1 MNDDRASWLLE
12 NRRILSDSLR
22 RITTLIARFADGEL
36 PDVEPVDDEGSALAM
51 VRERF
56 GLTTFESDVLVAA
69 AGVELDGEVPSVCAR
84 ANGDLARSYPT
95 FSLALAAFPDGAWS
109 SLGPTAPLRHWR
121 LIDVDANPSLVSA
134 QLRIDETI
142 LNVLT
147 GTSYLDPRI
156 AAVVEPPAEIDTEL
170 APSQRRLVERMRT
183 VWDTEAGTRS
193 VIQLVGDDVLAKRSI
208 AAALAASH
216 DVDVL
221 VIRASAL
228 PAGSAELDTVIR
240 LCERHVV
247 LRGGCALLECD
258 DVEPGDGARD
268 AAIARFIERYD
279 GPLVVGTVHR
289 RRGHVR
295 PLLPFDVA
303 RPRRAE
309 QRVRWQ
315 SHLGHRRNAVE
326 QSGRLAAQFDF
337 SFSTIDRACL
347 AAGPRASEHALWES
361 ARALARPRLDELVER
376 LDARAAWDDLVVP
389 PDTRAMLERI
399 VDQVRHRATVYDA
412 WGFAASTDRGLGV
425 TALFSGASG
434 TGKTLAAEVIA
445 AHVGIDLFRV
455 DLSALVSKYIGETEK
470 NLRRVFDAAESGGA
484 ILLFDEADA
493 LFGRRTEVKDSHDR
507 YANVEVSYLLQ
518 RMEAYR
524 GLAILTTNM
533 RDALDP
539 AFVRRLRFIVD
550 FPFPDQ
556 ATREA
561 IWRLAFPADAPAQQ
575 LDPVK
580 LARLSV
586 TGGNIRSIALD
597 AAFRAAAHRRPI
609 TMGDA
614 LEAARAE
621 YRKLDRTLAD
631 FEIAGWLDP
640 AAPAGASA

>member
-1 MNDDRASWLLE
+1 MTDDRASWLLE
-12 NRRILSDSLR
+12 NRRILSEALAR
-22 RITTLIARFADGEL
+22 VAALIERFADGEL
-36 PDVEPVDDEGSALAM
+36 PDVPRADDAGSALAM

-56 GLTTFESDVLVAA
+56 GLTPFECDVLVAA
-69 AGVELDGEVPSVCAR
+69 AGIELDGEIPAACAR
-84 ANGDLARSYPT
+84 ANGDPARSYPT

-109 SLGPTAPLRHWR
+109 SLGPPSPLRHWR
-121 LIDVDANPSLVSA
+121 LIDVEPGPSLVGA

-147 GTSYLDPRI
+147 GTSYLDPRLAPI
-156 AAVVEPPAEIDTEL
+156 VEPPAEIDTDL
-170 APSQRRLVERMRT
+170 SPSQCALVDRMRA
-183 VWDTEAGTRS
+183 VWDAADGTRS

-216 DVDVL
+216 GVDVL
-221 VIRASAL
+221 VLRAASL
-228 PAGSAELDTVIR
+228 PTATAELDTIVR

-258 DVEPGDGARD
+258 DVDTADTARDGAV
-268 AAIARFIERYD
+268 ARFTERFD

-303 RPRRAE
+303 RPRRTE
-309 QRVRWQ
+309 QRARWQ
-315 SHLGHRRNAVE
+315 SRLGHRRQASE
-326 QSGRLAAQFDF
+326 LSGRLAAQFDF
-337 SFSTIDRACL
+337 SFSAIDRAWL
-347 AAGPRASEHALWES
+347 AAGPRANEHALWES

-376 LDARAAWDDLVVP
+376 LEARASWSDLVVP
-389 PDTRAMLERI
+389 SDTESMLERL
-399 VDQVRHRATVYDA
+399 VTQVQHRSTVYDG
-412 WGFAASTDRGLGV
+412 WGFAAATDRGLGV
-425 TALFSGASG
+425 SALFAGASG

-445 AHVGIDLFRV
+445 ARVGIDLFRI

-493 LFGRRTEVKDSHDR
+493 LFGRRTEVRDSHDR

-533 RDALDP
+533 KDALDP

-556 ATREA
+556 ANREA
-561 IWRLAFPADAPAQQ
+561 IWRIAFPPGAPAQI
-575 LDPVK
+575 DPKK
-580 LARLSV
+580 LARLTV

-597 AAFRAAAHRRPI
+597 AAFRAASGGHPI
-609 TMGDA
+609 TMADV

-631 FEIAGWLDP
+631 FEIAGWL
-640 AAPAGASA
+640 APIGASA